1 MPINEQILQWLTLA
15 SHVVSV
21 ASAVAAVTPAP
32 KTQGNLDKAYRILQ
46 ILAFNIGQA
55 ANAKDASK
63 PAGVG

>member
-1 MPINEQILQWLTLA
+1 MSISDQILQWLTLA

-32 KTQGNLDKAYRILQ
+32 KAKGNLDKAYQILQ

-55 ANAKDASK
+55 ANAKDLAKPSGAS
-63 PAGVG
+63 